1 MPGPR
6 PPRWSLIASVL
17 ALVLALVVGAC
28 GVAPGRTPGDPGAPG
43 SPALGGSDAPPAP
56 LRAGEFGEATVTEA
70 ITLLAESGIATFETP
85 ESAAPMRE
93 VAQPESAVRLL
104 LDQVRAMAL
113 EAHTGGGIEGAELDA
128 LFDVPADLAPPS
140 FVLAGYVAAVDTPG
154 ARLARSLMG
163 TEAWTAEDWRRAPSV
178 VFPKIVLVL
187 FTSDVV
193 RERQQEAAALGAPD
207 LGGQVASVG
216 GFVPPSGQTVHNA
229 ADDPCTTVTSWIS
242 GALTWVFD
250 KLKLGES
257 SSGGGTI
264 LRTIWNFV
272 VSILEVVIT
281 ALVKEFEQYVLN
293 WIGRIAAIVGTVSMV
308 ISWVQPWTASVQ
320 VDRVTEKG
328 IDGVRPSDEG
338 VLLAR
343 IVVPAGWDWPAWAK
357 GCAKASGRDLPNMHP
372 EGTPVHWEPLIQNP
386 GDLVLVGPAEP
397 KLDAQGAAR
406 LPFTTLSD
414 AVHSPWKT
422 FPGAIYARVTFD
434 RQSLKDFAKYLQGE
448 LWKELPSIV
457 YGPLQAFLKDPLD
470 QINNKLGTLVTVSA
484 SGPAMVL
491 FHVQDATPPPSPP
504 PTPPDDQGSGEF
516 CRLYRDYVAWATALG
531 PDTDVTQELAREI
544 AARFEA
550 MHPVAPNELRD
561 DVILV
566 YAIYATFGKVDEP
579 WNLPGAGQI
588 AGPRTMERLPG
599 ALKAMHTYCG
609 LVWPGP

>member
-1 MPGPR
+1 MPR
-6 PPRWSLIASVL
+6 PDRRSTIASASTIL
-17 ALVLALVVGAC
+17 LALVVIAC
-28 GVAPGRTPGDPGAPG
+28 GVAPGRTPGAPGAPG
-43 SPALGGSDAPPAP
+43 SSALGGSDAPPAP
-56 LRAGEFGEATVTEA
+56 LRDGEFGEATVTEA
-70 ITLLAESGIATFETP
+70 ITLLAESGIATFEGP
-85 ESAAPMRE
+85 ESTAPLRE
-93 VAQPESAVRLL
+93 VTEPESAVRLL

-113 EAHTGGGIEGAELDA
+113 EAHAGGGIEGVELDG

-140 FVLAGYVAAVDTPG
+140 FVLAGYVAGVDTPG

-163 TEAWTAEDWRRAPSV
+163 VERWTTQDWRAAPFV
-178 VFPKIVLVL
+178 VFPKIVLIL

-193 RERQQEAAALGAPD
+193 RERQQESAAMDAPH
-207 LGGQVASVG
+207 LAGQVASVG
-216 GFVPPSGQTVHNA
+216 GFVPPAGQGVHNA
-229 ADDPCTTVTSWIS
+229 ADGPCTTVTSWIS

-250 KLKLGES
+250 KLKLGDS
-257 SSGGGTI
+257 SSGGSSV
-264 LRTIWNFV
+264 LRTIWNTV

-281 ALVKEFEQYVLN
+281 GLVKKFTQYVLD
-293 WIGRIAAIVGTVSMV
+293 WIGRIAAIVGTVSNV
-308 ISWVQPWTASVQ
+308 ISAVQPWTASVQ

-328 IDGVRPSDEG
+328 IDGIRPSDEG

-343 IVVPAGWDWPAWAK
+343 IVVPLTWDWPGWAK
-357 GCAKASGRDLPNMHP
+357 DCAAASGRPLPNMQP
-372 EGTPVHWEPLIQNP
+372 EGTPVHWEPLIQTP
-386 GDLVLVGPAEP
+386 GDLVLIGPAEA

-406 LPFTTLSD
+406 LPFTTQTD
-414 AVHSPWKT
+414 GVHSPWKT

-434 RQSLKDFAKYLQGE
+434 RQSLKEFAKYLQEE
-448 LWKELPSIV
+448 LWKELAPDAL
-457 YGPLQAFLKDPLD
+457 GPLKAFLQDPLD
-470 QINNKLGTLVTVSA
+470 KINSKLGTLITVSA
-484 SGPAMVL
+484 SGPAVVL

-566 YAIYATFGKVDEP
+566 YGIYATFGKVEEP

-599 ALKAMHTYCG
+599 ALKAMHAYCG